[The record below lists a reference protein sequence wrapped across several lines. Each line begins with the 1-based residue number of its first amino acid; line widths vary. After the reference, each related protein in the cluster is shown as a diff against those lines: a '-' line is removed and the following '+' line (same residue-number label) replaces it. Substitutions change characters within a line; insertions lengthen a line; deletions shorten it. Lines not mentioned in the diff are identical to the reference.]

1 MRNYD
6 YSSKDILEP
15 GVNEDCIKLAEL
27 WHEEN
32 DENGEL
38 VDYELKGIKEVFHYF
53 HELNLV
59 GTAVYVDNEIAVFTI
74 GEVVNE
80 DMAIVHLEKGRKDIR
95 GIYAY
100 INRTFVE
107 NYLSEVEYINKRFAL
122 PNSEI
127 MIHQPS
133 GGAQG
138 QATDIRIASERVL
151 RNKKRLNSIL
161 SANTGKTV
169 EEIDKDTDTDR
180 DNFMS
185 AEEAMVYGLIDKVI
199 EMGK

>member
-38 VDYELKGIKEVFHYF
+38 VDYELNGIKEVFHYF

-80 DMAIVHLEKGRKDIR
+80 DMAIVHLEKLRKDIR

-169 EEIDKDTDTDR
+169 EEIDKDTDR